1 MPSRLSKI
9 STRADAF
16 ANLMSGRTWWT
27 SMDGNLW
34 CKKYAR
40 CLVFVPAGIFH
51 KTQLTIDLQKCPHHF
66 FCTISPCLVMTDE
79 WYYWFLP
86 VYAIKQ
92 SKFMKE
98 RVWHARGNPGGFL
111 VSNVAPIAPPTTI
124 QQRGHCQP
132 TGCFLLGL
140 SPQISNFW
148 NTNKAFWLYCVN
160 VVSPNLTRPRQTY
173 LKVTW
178 NTLCMCCK
186 LSTHMLSWSAGL
198 SSTHAVSLSQY
209 SSEEHTLDHFWFK
222 SSFCSTLK
230 QFNN

>member
-1 MPSRLSKI
+1 MNDITDFSQFLEQTIRVYERTCVTRTGKSWWLSCI
-9 STRADAF
+9 QRGTNST
-16 ANLMSGRTWWT
+16 T
-27 SMDGNLW
+27 
-34 CKKYAR
+34 
-40 CLVFVPAGIFH
+40 
-51 KTQLTIDLQKCPHHF
+51 
-66 FCTISPCLVMTDE
+66 
-79 WYYWFLP
+79 
-86 VYAIKQ
+86 
-92 SKFMKE
+92 
-98 RVWHARGNPGGFL
+98 
-111 VSNVAPIAPPTTI
+111 TTI

-186 LSTHMLSWSAGL
+186 LSTHHMLSWSAGL

-209 SSEEHTLDHFWFK
+209 SSEEHPFDHFWFK
-222 SSFCSTLK
+222 SSYCST
-230 QFNN
+230 

>member
-1 MPSRLSKI
+1 MDIHGWQPLVQEICQMSRFRPRRYFSQNSIDHRLTKM
-9 STRADAF
+9 STPFLLHNIPLLGDD
-16 ANLMSGRTWWT
+16 WW
-27 SMDGNLW
+27 MIL
-34 CKKYAR
+34 
-40 CLVFVPAGIFH
+40 L
-51 KTQLTIDLQKCPHHF
+51 
-66 FCTISPCLVMTDE
+66 ISPS
-79 WYYWFLP
+79 FSN
-86 VYAIKQ
+86 KQ
-92 SKFMKE
+92 SEFMKE

-132 TGCFLLGL
+132 TGCFIPGL

-160 VVSPNLTRPRQTY
+160 EVSPNLTRPRQTY

-186 LSTHMLSWSAGL
+186 LSTHHMLSWSAGL

-209 SSEEHTLDHFWFK
+209 SSEEHPFDHFWFK
-222 SSFCSTLK
+222 SSYCSTLK